1 MLKKTPYD
9 VIKHRHVTEKAR
21 VLEQLQFNSSNPCV
35 KKCDSPKAVF
45 IVSRKSNKIEI
56 ARAIEEIYE
65 EKKVKVV
72 KVNIVNGKP
81 KKRRVRGRSGIIG
94 AYKKAIVT
102 FRAGDSIDEKV

>member
-9 VIKHRHVTEKAR
+9 VIKNRHVTEKAR

-35 KKCDSPKAVF
+35 KKCDAPKAVF
-45 IVSRKSNKIEI
+45 IVNRKCNKIEI

-65 EKKVKVV
+65 DKKVKVV
-72 KVNIVNGKP
+72 KVNIINSKPRTRSFRGKMGL
-81 KKRRVRGRSGIIG
+81 VSGH
-94 AYKKAIVT
+94 KKAIVT